1 MIKKMIALVV
11 ALCVLTHVFAQDLTF
26 HNKGNG
32 HKKNKHH
39 QPTPADCSRPLS
51 MYTFNNEFVDFSR
64 LNDRDRDREI
74 RRYAYQNCLRAEQI
88 KLLAMLYTNDRDKSE
103 FFAYVYRE
111 RRIYDINLFYQC
123 TSVFGTRAAQDAFYR
138 FLHRE
143 NLPCGHEVY
152 DDYDYWEHSGSSN
165 HDDTHY
171 DNRGSGNGSGRG
183 GGRDDRGDRDNRG
196 GGRNN
201 ATPPPPPPPPPYL
214 TDGEFQPMLAS
225 LRAENFDNKRVEK
238 AKFMIRGNVLLTC
251 AQICQISRTFSFDNS
266 RLDFAKFAYDFCF
279 DKQNYFQVADTMQF
293 ENNKS
298 SLIKYVGGR

>member
-1 MIKKMIALVV
+1 
-11 ALCVLTHVFAQDLTF
+11 
-26 HNKGNG
+26 
-32 HKKNKHH
+32 
-39 QPTPADCSRPLS
+39 
-51 MYTFNNEFVDFSR
+51 DFCR

-88 KLLAMLYTNDRDKSE
+88 KLLSMLYTNDRDKSE

-123 TSVFGTRAAQDAFYR
+123 ASVFGTRAAQDAFYR

-152 DDYDYWEHSGSSN
+152 DDYDYWEHNGSGN

-171 DNRGSGNGSGRG
+171 DNRGGGNGGGRGGNGGGNGGGRGSGYDDRGGNG
-183 GGRDDRGDRDNRG
+183 GGRDDRDNRG
-196 GGRNN
+196 GGGRNN
-201 ATPPPPPPPPPYL
+201 PVQPPPPPPPPPYL

-238 AKFMIRGNVLLTC
+238 AKFMIRGNALLTC
-251 AQICQISRTFSFDNS
+251 AQICQMSRTFSFDNS

-298 SLIKYVGGR
+298 SLMKYVGGR